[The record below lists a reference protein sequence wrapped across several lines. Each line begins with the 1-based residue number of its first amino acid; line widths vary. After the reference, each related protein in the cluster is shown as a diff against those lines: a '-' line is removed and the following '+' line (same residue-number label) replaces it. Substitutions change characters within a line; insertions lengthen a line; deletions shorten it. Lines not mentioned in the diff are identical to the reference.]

1 MEVCTILSMVE
12 ASMVSRRLIERNLE
26 NLKDDSWNLII
37 SIDVINLVEN
47 FIPIRIYFVEVRLG
61 D

>member
-1 MEVCTILSMVE
+1 MVE

-37 SIDVINLVEN
+37 SIDVIISL
-47 FIPIRIYFVEVRLG
+47 RILFQLEYIS
-61 D
+61 